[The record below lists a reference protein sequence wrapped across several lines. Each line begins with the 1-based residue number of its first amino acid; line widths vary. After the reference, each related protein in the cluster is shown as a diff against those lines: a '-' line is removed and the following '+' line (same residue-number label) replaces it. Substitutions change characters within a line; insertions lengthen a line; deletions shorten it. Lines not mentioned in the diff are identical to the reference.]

1 MMKKMTKLFAL
12 IAAMAVT
19 FSLVACSSNKPADS
33 TVTEVESIEI
43 NDIELNTTDKDVVIE
58 YTLMP
63 EGAEGEV
70 TMSIADDTIATV
82 KDGKITAVSE
92 GETELLISVGEIAEV
107 ARVTVKDADADKV
120 DDTDDS
126 KEIVEDKKDSNS
138 KDSNSTATKNNTSTK
153 SDTSTKN
160 NGTSNST
167 ASSSKSNAKPAA
179 TPTTTPTPEPAKPA
193 ATPTPEQK
201 PAETPK
207 PTPEPTPAPAPTP
220 EPTPAPTPTPA
231 PAATCPVCG
240 STEHTTHPPLDKNQN
255 VGDGYHPGDNGTG
268 DEYVD

>member
-1 MMKKMTKLFAL
+1 MKKMTKLFAL
-12 IAAMAVT
+12 ITAMALA
-19 FSLVACSSNKPADS
+19 FSLVACSSNKPTDS

-43 NDIELNTTDKDVVIE
+43 NDIELNTTDKDVAIE

-82 KDGKITAVSE
+82 SDGKISAVSE

-107 ARVTVKDADADKV
+107 ARVTVKDADKV
-120 DDTDDS
+120 DETE
-126 KEIVEDKKDSNS
+126 KPAVEDK
-138 KDSNSTATKNNTSTK
+138 KDSNSTATKNNASTK

-167 ASSSKSNAKPAA
+167 ASAPNSKSN
-179 TPTTTPTPEPAKPA
+179 PTSTPTPEPAKPA

-201 PAETPK
+201 PAETP
-207 PTPEPTPAPAPTP
+207 
-220 EPTPAPTPTPA
+220 EPTPAPTPAPA
-231 PAATCPVCG
+231 PVPTPEPITPPAQG
-240 STEHTTHPPLDKNQN
+240 TEIDNNEIIPGGPQP
-255 VGDGYHPGDNGTG
+255 GWSEGDN
-268 DEYVD
+268 DEWGK

>member
-1 MMKKMTKLFAL
+1 MKKMTKLFAL
-12 IAAMAVT
+12 ITAMALA
-19 FSLVACSSNKPADS
+19 FSLVACSNSNSDNSDS
-33 TVTEVESIEI
+33 VPVESIEI

-70 TMSIADDTIATV
+70 TMSIADDTIATI

-107 ARVTVKDADADKV
+107 ARVTVKDADADKA

-126 KEIVEDKKDSNS
+126 KVAVEDKKG
-138 KDSNSTATKNNTSTK
+138 SNSTATKNNASTK
-153 SDTSTKN
+153 TDTSTKN

-167 ASSSKSNAKPAA
+167 VSSSKSNAKPAA
-179 TPTTTPTPEPAKPA
+179 TPTPTPTPEPAKPV

-201 PAETPK
+201 PAETPQ
-207 PTPEPTPAPAPTP
+207 PTP
-220 EPTPAPTPTPA
+220 EPTPAPTPVPVPTPEPITP
-231 PAATCPVCG
+231 PAQG
-240 STEHTTHPPLDKNQN
+240 TEIDNNEIIPGGPQ
-255 VGDGYHPGDNGTG
+255 PGDDGTG
-268 DEYVD
+268 DNKVERP

>member
-1 MMKKMTKLFAL
+1 MTKLFAL
-12 IAAMAVT
+12 ITAMAVA
-19 FSLVACSSNKPADS
+19 FSLVACSSNKPTDS

-43 NDIELNTTDKDVVIE
+43 NDIELNTTDKDVAIE

-70 TMSIADDTIATV
+70 TMSIADDTIATI

-107 ARVTVKDADADKV
+107 ARVTVKDADKV
-120 DDTDDS
+120 DETE
-126 KEIVEDKKDSNS
+126 KPAVEDK
-138 KDSNSTATKNNTSTK
+138 KDSNSTATKNNASTK

-167 ASSSKSNAKPAA
+167 ASSSKSD
-179 TPTTTPTPEPAKPA
+179 AKPA
-193 ATPTPEQK
+193 ATPTPEEK
-201 PAETPK
+201 PVETPQ
-207 PTPEPTPAPAPTP
+207 PAP
-220 EPTPAPTPTPA
+220 EPTPAPTPAPTPQPTPAPTPVPTPA

-240 STEHTTHPPLDKNQN
+240 STEHTTHPVHDNNEIIPGGAQP
-255 VGDGYHPGDNGTG
+255 GWGEGDNQV
-268 DEYVD
+268 EE

>member
-1 MMKKMTKLFAL
+1 MRKMTKLFAL
-12 IAAMAVT
+12 IAVMAVA
-19 FSLVACSSNKPADS
+19 FGLVACSNSNSDNSDS
-33 TVTEVESIEI
+33 VTVESIEI

-82 KDGKITAVSE
+82 SDGKITAVSE

-107 ARVTVKDADADKV
+107 ARVTVKDADKAENP
-120 DDTDDS
+120 DDS
-126 KEIVEDKKDSNS
+126 KEVVEDK
-138 KDSNSTATKNNTSTK
+138 KDSNSTATKNN
-153 SDTSTKN
+153 TSTKN

-167 ASSSKSNAKPAA
+167 ASSSKSDAKPAA
-179 TPTTTPTPEPAKPA
+179 TPTPEPAKPA

-207 PTPEPTPAPAPTP
+207 PTPEPTPAPTP
-220 EPTPAPTPTPA
+220 EPTPAPVATPTPG
-231 PAATCPVCG
+231 V
-240 STEHTTHPPLDKNQN
+240 EIDNNQN
-255 VGDGYHPGDNGTG
+255 MGDGYHPGDNGTG
-268 DEYVD
+268 DKPSGENPFG

>member
-1 MMKKMTKLFAL
+1 MKKMTKLFAL
-12 IAAMAVT
+12 ITAMALA
-19 FSLVACSSNKPADS
+19 FSLVACSSNKPTDS

-43 NDIELNTTDKDVVIE
+43 NDIELNTTDKDVAIE

-82 KDGKITAVSE
+82 SDGKISAVSE

-107 ARVTVKDADADKV
+107 ARVTVKDADKV
-120 DDTDDS
+120 DETEKS
-126 KEIVEDKKDSNS
+126 ATEDKKDSNS

-160 NGTSNST
+160 NNTSNST
-167 ASSSKSNAKPAA
+167 ASAPNSKSNP
-179 TPTTTPTPEPAKPA
+179 TPTPTPEPAKPA
-193 ATPTPEQK
+193 ETPQPTPES
-201 PAETPK
+201 
-207 PTPEPTPAPAPTP
+207 TPAPTPAPTP

-231 PAATCPVCG
+231 PVATCPVCG
-240 STEHTTHPPLDKNQN
+240 STEHTTHPPIDKNQD

-268 DEYVD
+268 DNKVERP

>member
-1 MMKKMTKLFAL
+1 MKKMTKLFAL

-19 FSLVACSSNKPADS
+19 FSLVACSSNKPTDS

-70 TMSIADDTIATV
+70 AMSIADDTIATV
-82 KDGKITAVSE
+82 SDGKITAVSE

-107 ARVTVKDADADKV
+107 ARVTVKDADKAESP
-120 DDTDDS
+120 DDS

-138 KDSNSTATKNNTSTK
+138 NDSNSTTTKNNASTK

-160 NGTSNST
+160 NGTS
-167 ASSSKSNAKPAA
+167 SSKSDAKPAA
-179 TPTTTPTPEPAKPA
+179 T
-193 ATPTPEQK
+193 
-201 PAETPK
+201 
-207 PTPEPTPAPAPTP
+207 PTP
-220 EPTPAPTPTPA
+220 EPTPAPTPAPEQKPAETPQPTPEPTPEPTPA
-231 PAATCPVCG
+231 PVATPTPGV
-240 STEHTTHPPLDKNQN
+240 EIDNNQN
-255 VGDGYHPGDNGTG
+255 MGDGYHPGDNGTG
-268 DEYVD
+268 DIKGERP

>member
-1 MMKKMTKLFAL
+1 MLKRREIFVRKMTKLFAL
-12 IAAMAVT
+12 ITAMAVA
-19 FSLVACSSNKPADS
+19 FSLVACSSNKPVDS

-82 KDGKITAVSE
+82 SDGKITAVSE
-92 GETELLISVGEIAEV
+92 GETELLVSVGEIAEV
-107 ARVTVKDADADKV
+107 VRVTDKDADKDKADNTDNSKV
-120 DDTDDS
+120 V
-126 KEIVEDKKDSNS
+126 VEDKKDSNS
-138 KDSNSTATKNNTSTK
+138 TTTKNNASTK

-160 NGTSNST
+160 NGTS
-167 ASSSKSNAKPAA
+167 SSKSDAKPAA
-179 TPTTTPTPEPAKPA
+179 TPTPEPAKPA

-207 PTPEPTPAPAPTP
+207 PTPEPTPAL
-220 EPTPAPTPTPA
+220 TPAPTPA
-231 PAATCPVCG
+231 PAATCPICG
-240 STEHTTHPPLDKNQN
+240 STEHTTHPPLDNNQN
-255 VGDGYHPGDNGTG
+255 IGDGYHPGDDGTG

>member
-1 MMKKMTKLFAL
+1 MKKITKLFAL

-19 FSLVACSSNKPADS
+19 FSLVACSSNKPTDS

-82 KDGKITAVSE
+82 SDGKITAVSE

-107 ARVTVKDADADKV
+107 ARVTVKDTDKADEPEKKDDDNKV
-120 DDTDDS
+120 V
-126 KEIVEDKKDSNS
+126 VEDKKDNNS
-138 KDSNSTATKNNTSTK
+138 KDSNGTATKNNTSAKT
-153 SDTSTKN
+153 DTSTKN

-167 ASSSKSNAKPAA
+167 ASSSKSDAKPAV
-179 TPTTTPTPEPAKPA
+179 TPTTTPTPEPTKPA
-193 ATPTPEQK
+193 ATPEQK
-201 PAETPK
+201 PAETPQ
-207 PTPEPTPAPAPTP
+207 PTPEPTSA
-220 EPTPAPTPTPA
+220 PTPA

-240 STEHTTHPPLDKNQN
+240 STEHTTHPVHDNNEIIPGGAQP
-255 VGDGYHPGDNGTG
+255 GWGEGDNQV
-268 DEYVD
+268 EE

>member
-1 MMKKMTKLFAL
+1 MKKITKLFAL
-12 IAAMAVT
+12 ITAITMA

-43 NDIELNTTDKDVVIE
+43 NDIELKTTDKDVVIE

-82 KDGKITAVSE
+82 SDGKITAVSE
-92 GETELLISVGEIAEV
+92 GETELRISVGEIAEV
-107 ARVTVKDADADKV
+107 ARVTVKDADKV
-120 DDTDDS
+120 DDADDS

-138 KDSNSTATKNNTSTK
+138 TATKGNTSTRT
-153 SDTSTKN
+153 DASTKN
-160 NGTSNST
+160 NNTSNST
-167 ASSSKSNAKPAA
+167 ASAPNSKSNP
-179 TPTTTPTPEPAKPA
+179 TPTPTPEPAKPA
-193 ATPTPEQK
+193 ETPQPTPES
-201 PAETPK
+201 
-207 PTPEPTPAPAPTP
+207 TPAPTPAPTP

-231 PAATCPVCG
+231 PVATCPVCG
-240 STEHTTHPPLDKNQN
+240 STEHTTHPPIDKNQD

-268 DEYVD
+268 DNKVERP